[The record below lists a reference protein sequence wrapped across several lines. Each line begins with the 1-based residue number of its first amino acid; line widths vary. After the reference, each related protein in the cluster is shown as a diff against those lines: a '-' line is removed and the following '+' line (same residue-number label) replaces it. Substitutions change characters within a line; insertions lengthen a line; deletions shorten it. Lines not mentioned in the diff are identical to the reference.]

1 MGIRK
6 SQGEAGSRRTGGRR
20 SKKLIA
26 YAEHYTDPY
35 AQNCARCRQEERIY
49 GIKPNCE
56 ECEAANR
63 LPELH
68 INNVLVWEVYRIVA
82 GMGTDIKLDL
92 MRLID
97 RLGVKQPLVVIR
109 KIGIIHRIALKNWE
123 KSKSGQ

>member
-1 MGIRK
+1 
-6 SQGEAGSRRTGGRR
+6 
-20 SKKLIA
+20 
-26 YAEHYTDPY
+26 
-35 AQNCARCRQEERIY
+35 
-49 GIKPNCE
+49 
-56 ECEAANR
+56 
-63 LPELH
+63 
-68 INNVLVWEVYRIVA
+68 LVWEVYRIVA